1 MTSVL
6 IGPSSRPLLRIV
18 PARNYV
24 TQFGLDGPRNG
35 AVIFL
40 DIDGVLNRNTNGR
53 QRGVDH
59 DLLARFRRLVTAT
72 NSRVVL
78 ASTWRHDP
86 NGLADAR
93 RLNIPFDDVL
103 PDLRPQSRGKEIEA
117 WLANHPETKRFL
129 IIDDEDDS
137 YRNYP
142 LFQPTPTRGLT
153 EQLVIGAEA
162 YLKGERKRD
171 MRRSFISRACEA
183 VRFAVFGHKG

>member
-1 MTSVL
+1 MTSPL
-6 IGPSSRPLLRIV
+6 TAPLSKPLAQAGRGPGTNS
-18 PARNYV
+18 V
-24 TQFGLDGPRNG
+24 TG

-53 QRGVDH
+53 ERGVDR
-59 DLLARFRRLVTAT
+59 DLLARFQRLVATT

-93 RLNIPFDDVL
+93 RLKIPFDDVL

-117 WLANHPETKRFL
+117 WLANHSETKRFL
-129 IIDDEDDS
+129 IIDDEDDA

-142 LFQPTPTRGLT
+142 LFQPPPTKGLT
-153 EQLVIGAEA
+153 AQLATGVEA
-162 YLKGERKRD
+162 YLKGERRRD